1 MELKGRINSLSRGLQ
16 VLEIL
21 NERGK
26 SIGVTELSRLLSV
39 DKSTAH
45 RLLSTLSHQGYVR
58 QDLETKRYSLG
69 LKVVEL
75 SRNFFTRLELR
86 KEARPFLKELGQ
98 RTGEAVILAALIEDS
113 VIRIDSEVSR
123 NFQVLVVPEI
133 GTEAPVHCSTSGKAI
148 LAWLSDE
155 EVDRIIQKKV
165 FTPYTPKTIT
175 SPRQLK
181 QHLRQIREQ
190 GYAFDDEEVE
200 IGLRCIGVPLRD
212 HTGKVMAS
220 IAISGPSTRLTLER
234 IPELTGIVK
243 EVAAKI
249 SERLGFQG

>member
-1 MELKGRINSLSRGLQ
+1 METRGRIHSLSRGLQ

-26 SIGVTELSRLLSV
+26 SVGVTELSRLLLV

-45 RLLSTLSHQGYVR
+45 RLLFTLKHHGYVNH
-58 QDLETKRYSLG
+58 DPESKRYTLG

-75 SRNFFTRLELR
+75 SRNFFSRLELR

-98 RTGEAVILAALIEDS
+98 RTGEAVVLAALIQDS
-113 VIRIDSEVSR
+113 VIRIDSEESR
-123 NFQVLVVPEI
+123 NFQVVVTPEI
-133 GTEAPVHCSTSGKAI
+133 GTEAPIHCSTSGKAI

-155 EVDRIIQKKV
+155 EVERIIQKKV
-165 FTPYTPKTIT
+165 LTPYTPKTVT
-175 SPRQLK
+175 SPKRLK

-190 GYAFDDEEVE
+190 GYAFDDGEVE
-200 IGLRCIGVPLRD
+200 IGLRCIGAPLRD
-212 HTGKVMAS
+212 GAGKAVAS

-234 IPELTGIVK
+234 IPELAGIVK

-249 SERLGFQG
+249 SARLGFQG